1 MDELYYKRMGL
12 MSPAELLQSAI
23 MSTNIDSGIA
33 SLLSAL
39 AAIRNQGEVELELE
53 FFDYIKSFLR
63 KNVRGYE
70 EEVMRGKA
78 KWN

>member
-1 MDELYYKRMGL
+1 MDEPYYKSMGL

-23 MSTNIDSGIA
+23 MSSNIDSGIA

-53 FFDYIKSFLR
+53 FFDYVESFLR

-70 EEVMRGKA
+70 EEVKRRKA
-78 KWN
+78 KLN